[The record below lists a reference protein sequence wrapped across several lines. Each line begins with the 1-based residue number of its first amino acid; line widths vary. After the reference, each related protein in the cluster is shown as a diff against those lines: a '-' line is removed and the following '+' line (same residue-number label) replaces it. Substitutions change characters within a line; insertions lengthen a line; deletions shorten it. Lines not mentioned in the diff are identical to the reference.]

1 MRASV
6 AVAAAVAAL
15 AAAGTFSVAAVAG
28 GDGGSTI
35 RLFEHDTSH
44 VWLDL
49 GPKGHGPG
57 DQFVFAGDVFDREG
71 GDEVGRLGGTCTAVS
86 DDEVLCV
93 ANLALEDGQ
102 IASQGL
108 FDAHDLFHG
117 KPVAFPITGG
127 TGAYRDARG
136 EGTVE
141 LVNETDAKFV
151 LHLSDDQR

>member
-1 MRASV
+1 MRRSV
-6 AVAAAVAAL
+6 AVAAVAAAL

-35 RLFEHDTSH
+35 RLFEHGTSH
-44 VWLDL
+44 VWLDQ
-49 GPKGHGPG
+49 GAKGHGPG
-57 DQFVFAGDVFDREG
+57 DQFVFAGDVFDRED
-71 GDEVGRLGGTCTAVS
+71 GDEVGRLGGTCTLVS
-86 DDEVLCV
+86 DKEVLCV

-108 FDAHDLFHG
+108 FDANDLFHG

-127 TGAYRDARG
+127 TGDYRDARG

-141 LVNETDAKFV
+141 LLKDGDAKFV
-151 LHLSDDQR
+151 LELSDHHR